1 MLNLNHFR
9 IFYYVAKHMS
19 FTKAAR
25 ALSISQPAVTNQV
38 RAFQECLNLR
48 LFKTRPGDVALTN
61 EGRMLYEHA
70 RRLFELEAEIEN
82 IIVDM
87 KELRVG
93 VISLGT
99 SKSYARELVPVL
111 IAHFHES
118 YPGVTIRIDE
128 GGALD
133 IVKRL
138 IDYRNDIAIIAK
150 VEENPNLCF
159 THLCRENLLVV
170 LPPGHRLASEASISI
185 ESLVEE
191 PIIMRGP
198 GSGTRKLVS
207 DLFED
212 RKFKPKCSIEASS
225 TDLIKTMILRGKGVS
240 IMSRPAAVPEIERGE
255 LIAKPLEDSRA
266 FLDINVAYL
275 KNHELSPPSFAF
287 LKILENLVADSEPI
301 VGVRALIARLFP

>member
-1 MLNLNHFR
+1 
-9 IFYYVAKHMS
+9 MS

-25 ALSISQPAVTNQV
+25 ALSVSQPAVTNQV

-48 LFKTRPGDVALTN
+48 LFKTRPGEVALTN

-70 RRLFELEAEIEN
+70 RKIFEIEAEIEN
-82 IIVDM
+82 LINDM

-99 SKSYARELVPVL
+99 SKSYARELVPFL

-118 YPGVTIRIDE
+118 YPGVTVRIDE

-138 IDYRNDIAIIAK
+138 LDYRNDIAIIAK
-150 VEENPNLCF
+150 VEETPDLCF
-159 THLCRENLLVV
+159 VPLCRENLLVV
-170 LPPGHRLASEASISI
+170 LPPGHRLEREASISV

-191 PIIMRGP
+191 PIIMREP

-207 DLFED
+207 DLFD
-212 RKFKPKCSIEASS
+212 ARKFKPKCSIEASS

-240 IMSRPAAVPEIERGE
+240 IMSRPAALPEIERGE
-255 LIAKPLEDSRA
+255 LIAKPLKDTSA

-275 KNHELSPPSFAF
+275 KNHELSPPSLAF
-287 LKILENLVADSEPI
+287 LEILHNLVTDGEPI
-301 VGVRALIARLFP
+301 VGVQAVIARLFA